1 MKLTEHICALFPYFD
16 YTFPEGEY
24 EITISKKTYSLI
36 CNKVILLKKNRFEIN
51 NELNEFYNSL
61 KSNDQYFDERF
72 PHPKENSILFLE
84 DYFTIALKEYCN
96 KTDLEK
102 NIKSIID
109 SYFCIYIIIEHNY
122 NGARENVN
130 DYIIKIGGET
140 GKDWLKKIPKLKSI
154 YFSVIEE
161 FYKYITILR
170 SPYINVTD
178 INYRN
183 IGNMFTYF
191 CWEDRT
197 LISHE
202 MIIPFDYW
210 EPKSDHLSEKI
221 QDFFDKKEDIPLED
235 LFMAKAK
242 VYERLHNHSTAII
255 HTAIALEVVVPKFI
269 NEYLRSEGV
278 DSASISDF
286 DNKFGLSVRVKTI
299 LKIILETRFHDD
311 INKVGTLIKFRNKIM
326 HEGKTNEF
334 FKNVNVEE
342 LIVSSESLI
351 LELKERMRQLED

>member
-1 MKLTEHICALFPYFD
+1 MKLTEHICALFPFID
-16 YTFPEGEY
+16 YIFPEGEY
-24 EITISKKTYSLI
+24 KITISRKTYSLI

-51 NELNEFYNSL
+51 SELNEFYNSS
-61 KSNDQYFDERF
+61 KSNEQYFVERF
-72 PHPKENSILFLE
+72 PYPEEHGILFLE
-84 DYFTIALKEYCN
+84 DYFTIALKEYCD
-96 KTDLEK
+96 KTDLK
-102 NIKSIID
+102 KKIKSIID
-109 SYFCIYIIIEHNY
+109 SYFCPYIIIEHNY

-130 DYIIKIGGET
+130 DHIIKIRGET
-140 GKDWLKKIPKLKSI
+140 GKDWLKQIPKIKSI

-161 FYKYITILR
+161 FYKYITISR

-183 IGNMFTYF
+183 IGSMFTYF
-191 CWEDRT
+191 CWEDQT
-197 LISHE
+197 LITRE
-202 MIIPFDYW
+202 MFIPFDYW
-210 EPKSDHLSEKI
+210 EPKSNHLSEKI

-242 VYERLHNHSTAII
+242 VYERLHNHSMAII

-269 NEYLRSEGV
+269 NEYLRSKGV

-311 INKVGTLIKFRNKIM
+311 INKVGALIKFRNKIM

-334 FKNVNVEE
+334 FKNVNVKE

-351 LELKERMRQLED
+351 LELKERMR